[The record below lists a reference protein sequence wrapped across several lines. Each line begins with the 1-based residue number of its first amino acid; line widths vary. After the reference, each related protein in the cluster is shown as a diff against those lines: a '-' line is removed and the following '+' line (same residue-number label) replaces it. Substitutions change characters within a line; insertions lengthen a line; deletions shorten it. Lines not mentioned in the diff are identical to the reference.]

1 MGCCFSSGF
10 VLHVAEGGGGPGLPS
25 PVDGAKGGLCHSPSW
40 CSGRMAM
47 IMMVCSCCCCCCLS
61 FSCVLSMFRLLWSA
75 VADAVAACA
84 FVCCL
89 CSACCGHAG
98 RSVPSRQPVLPFT
111 RSQNYLVEGI
121 GQHEAYRCLRNK
133 QPRHWRAILSR
144 NTPHPQLNVDELCEE
159 WQVLAKKT
167 AIQCITH
174 GTRPSTTL
182 SEGCGAQSSQR
193 MEQSEMAVFFANTGL
208 GLESHRVDVMSQSCV
223 LSRLEFCSLGALCRR
238 RVTLCQP
245 AS

>member
-61 FSCVLSMFRLLWSA
+61 FSCVLSIFRLLWSA

-159 WQVLAKKT
+159 WQVLAKKNSHPMYN
-167 AIQCITH
+167 AWNQAQHNIERGVWGAVFSTH
-174 GTRPSTTL
+174 GAERD
-182 SEGCGAQSSQR
+182 GC
-193 MEQSEMAVFFANTGL
+193 FFCKHRTGI
-208 GLESHRVDVMSQSCV
+208 GVPPRRCDGSV
-223 LSRLEFCSLGALCRR
+223 LCAF
-238 RVTLCQP
+238 P
-245 AS
+245 P

>member
-1 MGCCFSSGF
+1 
-10 VLHVAEGGGGPGLPS
+10 
-25 PVDGAKGGLCHSPSW
+25 
-40 CSGRMAM
+40 MAM

-193 MEQSEMAVFFANTGL
+193 MEQSEMAVFLQTPDWDWSPTA
-208 GLESHRVDVMSQSCV
+208 
-223 LSRLEFCSLGALCRR
+223 
-238 RVTLCQP
+238 
-245 AS
+245 